1 MALFDVRRLDSLF
14 HKPQQP
20 TAQAPEDHTKA
31 PVSHTP
37 APVTA
42 KPAPAAVDHAPVP
55 KAAPVP
61 AAHDAIPKAV
71 PVVDKAPSADPAK
84 APAQAGTDS
93 GTKAPLSEAEQH
105 AQVTHQVDELKEKK
119 TIMKPGQ
126 KGPEVVILQQQLK
139 QLGLHVEPTGELDKS
154 TEGYIMAIQTGG
166 GLGADGIVGPKTLD
180 QLQKLDQAPTKPAP
194 GKQQDD
200 AKGDGADNVDH
211 MPDDPKL
218 AAVYLFN
225 RQRGKNATETLN
237 PQQQKDMEQFIKNWD
252 SNKARYEEVA
262 SKSGVPAKLVASLH
276 WRESTGDFGTY
287 LHQGDPL
294 GKKAVHEPNFDQGVP
309 IFKEWEPAAEHAL
322 GMKERTRNAYKIDEN
337 TTDEAALASYA
348 ERYNGLGY
356 HNYHAMA
363 SPYVFAGTDQYS
375 KGKYR
380 SDGAGGWDPNYKD
393 TQLGVLSMMR
403 GIDKHEHDLAE
414 QAAKEK
420 KLAAPPVPAAD
431 QHGDNAAPPNLHF
444 SQ

>member
-200 AKGDGADNVDH
+200 VKGDGADNVDH

-225 RQRGKNATETLN
+225 RQRVKNATETLN

-356 HNYHAMA
+356 HNYHSMA
-363 SPYVFAGTDQYS
+363 SPYVFAGTDQYK

-380 SDGAGGWDPNYKD
+380 SDGAGGWDPNFKD
-393 TQLGVLSMMR
+393 SQLGVLSMMR
-403 GIDKHEHDLAE
+403 GIDKHETELAE
-414 QAAKEK
+414 KAAKEK
-420 KLAAPPVPAAD
+420 KLVAEPIPAAD
-431 QHGDNAAPPNLHF
+431 QHDDKAAPPNLHF

>member
-14 HKPQQP
+14 NKPQQP
-20 TAQAPEDHTKA
+20 AAHAPE
-31 PVSHTP
+31 VHTP
-37 APVTA
+37 APA
-42 KPAPAAVDHAPVP
+42 AHAPAPTAAKATPVAKDPAP
-55 KAAPVP
+55 
-61 AAHDAIPKAV
+61 IPRAV
-71 PVVDKAPSADPAK
+71 PVVEEAPKVDPVK
-84 APAQAGTDS
+84 APAPTADAATA
-93 GTKAPLSEAEQH
+93 KAPLSEAEQH
-105 AQVTHQVDELKEKK
+105 AQVTHQVDLLKEKK

-139 QLGLHVEPTGELDKS
+139 QLGLHVDQTGVMDKA

-194 GKQQDD
+194 GKEQDD
-200 AKGDGADNVDH
+200 AKGDGADKVDH

-218 AAVYLFN
+218 AAVYLYN
-225 RQRGKNATETLN
+225 RQRVKNATETLS

-252 SNKARYEEVA
+252 KNKERYEEVA

-322 GMKERTRNAYKIDEN
+322 GMKERTRKAYKIDED

-356 HNYHAMA
+356 HNYHSMA
-363 SPYVFAGTDQYS
+363 SPYVFAGTDQYK

-380 SDGAGGWDPNYKD
+380 SDGAGGWDPNFKD
-393 TQLGVLSMMR
+393 SQLGVIPMMR
-403 GIDKHEHDLAE
+403 GIDQHEKELAE
-414 QAAKEK
+414 KAAKEK
-420 KLAAPPVPAAD
+420 KLLAEPAPAAEHHD
-431 QHGDNAAPPNLHF
+431 DNATTPNLHF
-444 SQ
+444 AQ